1 MLNIFGKLNAI
12 IMFETFMIIPK
23 DINSFISTFPSEN
36 KKLLQQVQ
44 ETIQKA
50 APEAEEAISFG
61 IPTFKL
67 KGNLVHFSGYKNHIG
82 FYPGALGIKT
92 FEKEIASYKSAK
104 GSVQFPLSQPIP
116 FDLSTKI
123 TLFRVQQNIEKVEA
137 KKKK

>member
-1 MLNIFGKLNAI
+1 MLNIFGKLNEI

-23 DINSFISTFPSEN
+23 DINSFISTFPSETQ
-36 KKLLQQVQ
+36 KLFQQVR

-50 APEAEEAISFG
+50 APEAEEAMSYG

-104 GSVQFPLSQPIP
+104 DSVQFPLSQPIP
-116 FDLSTKI
+116 FDLITKI
-123 TLFRVQQNIEKVEA
+123 TFLLLSIVLQNKS
-137 KKKK
+137 